1 MISGFTPALTAG
13 FDELKSMT
21 QFTLLPA
28 YIEAPGFDA
37 YKTALKVRPARS
49 ARHLH
54 HLTVFVLSALRER

>member
-37 YKTALKVRPARS
+37 YKTALKVRLACS
-49 ARHLH
+49 
-54 HLTVFVLSALRER
+54 